1 MKTGEKR
8 TMKTIENEINSYISD
23 VRKNLVCNRKIKKQT
38 VTDLRNSVF
47 DYAENNNIT
56 DINLIYK
63 HFGSPEELA
72 KSFMTEN
79 DLKYLKRKII
89 IRRIILAVVFIIL
102 ALISFLLIKEVMNQA
117 TSDINRYTETIFE
130 GTTRYAIEE
139 SSEYF

>member
-1 MKTGEKR
+1 MI
-8 TMKTIENEINSYISD
+8 TIEKEINAYIAA

-117 TSDINRYTETIFE
+117 KSDINRYTETIFE
-130 GTTRYAIEE
+130 GTTGYAIEE

>member
-1 MKTGEKR
+1 
-8 TMKTIENEINSYISD
+8 MKTIENEINSYISD

-117 TSDINRYTETIFE
+117 KSDINRYTETIFE
-130 GTTRYAIEE
+130 GTTEYAIEE

>member
-1 MKTGEKR
+1 
-8 TMKTIENEINSYISD
+8 MKTIENEINLYISE

-38 VTDLRNSVF
+38 VTDIRNSVF
-47 DYAENNNIT
+47 DYAESNNIT

-79 DLKYLKRKII
+79 DIKYIKRKIVL
-89 IRRIILAVVFIIL
+89 RRIILAVVFIIL
-102 ALISFLLIKEVMNQA
+102 ALISFLLIIEVMNQA
-117 TSDINRYTETIFE
+117 KSDINRYTETIFE

>member
-1 MKTGEKR
+1 
-8 TMKTIENEINSYISD
+8 MKTIEKEINAYIAA

-117 TSDINRYTETIFE
+117 SSDINRYTETISE
-130 GTTRYAIEE
+130 GTTGYAIEE

>member
-1 MKTGEKR
+1 
-8 TMKTIENEINSYISD
+8 MKTIEKEINAYIAA

-102 ALISFLLIKEVMNQA
+102 ALISFLLIIEVMNQA
-117 TSDINRYTETIFE
+117 SSDINRYTETIFE
-130 GTTRYAIEE
+130 GTTGYAIEE

>member
-1 MKTGEKR
+1 
-8 TMKTIENEINSYISD
+8 MKTIENEINSYISD

>member
-1 MKTGEKR
+1 
-8 TMKTIENEINSYISD
+8 MKTIEKEINAYIAA

-79 DLKYLKRKII
+79 DLKYL
-89 IRRIILAVVFIIL
+89 
-102 ALISFLLIKEVMNQA
+102 IS
-117 TSDINRYTETIFE
+117 
-130 GTTRYAIEE
+130 
-139 SSEYF
+139 